1 MKFTLFAFVAAIGAA
16 SALPAVASTDPS
28 SVGTTGPLPGEVA
41 DLLEALTTALEGGGL
56 SPRSAAEGEGDLS
69 AITDIT
75 SPLVAQGADAL
86 EDLNTALEGGGLS
99 SLSGRAAALDPSSI
113 TDIAAPIQAD
123 VQALLTAVVT
133 ALQNLPADLAA
144 IPDRLQNGEGELD
157 AITAITT
164 PLLKPVFDFL
174 EDLTADF
181 EGLPAKLAEL
191 APKAA

>member
-1 MKFTLFAFVAAIGAA
+1 
-16 SALPAVASTDPS
+16 
-28 SVGTTGPLPGEVA
+28 
-41 DLLEALTTALEGGGL
+41 
-56 SPRSAAEGEGDLS
+56 
-69 AITDIT
+69 
-75 SPLVAQGADAL
+75 
-86 EDLNTALEGGGLS
+86 
-99 SLSGRAAALDPSSI
+99 
-113 TDIAAPIQAD
+113 

-164 PLLKPVFDFL
+164 PLLKPVFDLL